1 MSHAASHHI
10 AMRFLSLL
18 LPAFLHLV
26 VAYVAMMAGR
36 VAYVAENWATLNT
49 LFDGNSVGTLLA
61 GSLRFDTSAI
71 MYTNAV
77 VIVAMALLPCNRKQ
91 MVTWLFTIVNGLCL
105 VMNLADAVYY
115 QYTGRRTTMSVFS
128 EFSNEGN
135 LGKIFMTET
144 LGHWYLFL
152 LGIVLIAAMY
162 FVSRSIMEMWKP
174 AQTKKDDIW
183 RRMLL
188 VLLFAPVCIF
198 GIRGGIGRAIRP
210 ITVSNANQ
218 YVVRPTETAVVL
230 NTPFSM
236 LRTIGK
242 SVFNDPKYFA
252 ADKLESI
259 YTPLHMPQND
269 SISHSADTLGKRN
282 VVVLIVESFG
292 REYSGAMNKHINGGR
307 YKGYTP
313 FLDSLYQQSLS
324 FEYSFANG
332 RKSIDGMPSIL
343 SGIPY
348 FVEPFFLTPA
358 AMNKVSG
365 IAGELATCGYQTA
378 FFHGADNGSM
388 GFEAFARA
396 SGFREY
402 YGRNEYDADKRFG
415 GEKDFDGTWAIWD
428 EPFMQY
434 YAMEMSSIKEPFVTT
449 LFTASSHHPFKVPEQ
464 YAGIYRDEPLPQYE
478 GVVREENPIHKCV
491 RYTDMAL
498 RRFFDTAR
506 QQPWYENTI
515 FIITADHTNKHDH
528 EEYGTDLGLFS
539 VPILFYDPSGRMPRG
554 QRKGIAQQTDIM
566 PTVLNYLGYDKPY
579 IAFGKDLLATPE
591 EQTWA
596 VNYINGIYQYVKYGY
611 VLQFDGQKTRAVY
624 ALSDRLM
631 RHNLMGKVKEQ
642 NTMEQ
647 ELKAIIQ
654 QYMYRMNNDMIAADN
669 N

>member
-1 MSHAASHHI
+1 
-10 AMRFLSLL
+10 MRYLSLL
-18 LPAFLHLV
+18 LPALLHLA
-26 VAYVAMMAGR
+26 VAYIAMMAAR
-36 VAYVAENWATLNT
+36 VAYVAENWAALNT
-49 LFDGNSVGTLLA
+49 LFEGNSVGSLLV

-91 MVTWLFTIVNGLCL
+91 VVTWLFTIVNGLCL

-144 LGHWYLFL
+144 LSHWYLFL
-152 LGIVLIAAMY
+152 FGIAMIAAMY
-162 FVSRSIMEMWKP
+162 YASRCIMKTWRQ
-174 AQTKKDDIW
+174 AQTRREDTW
-183 RRMLL
+183 RRVVL

-210 ITVSNANQ
+210 ITLSNANQ
-218 YVVRPTETAVVL
+218 YVARPTETAVVL

-242 SVFNDPKYFA
+242 SVFNDPKYFSS
-252 ADKLESI
+252 EEMERI
-259 YTPLHMPQND
+259 YSPLHTPQNEAFSQQNDTLGLRND
-269 SISHSADTLGKRN
+269 SIGQPN

-292 REYSGAMNKHINGGR
+292 REYSGAMNPHINGGK
-307 YKGYTP
+307 YEGYTP
-313 FLDSLYQQSLS
+313 FLDSLYSHSLT

-365 IAGELATCGYQTA
+365 IAGELSACGYTTA

-396 SGFREY
+396 TGFSEY

-428 EPFMQY
+428 EPFMQF
-434 YAMEMSSIKEPFVTT
+434 YAMKMSELQQPFVTT
-449 LFTASSHHPFKVPEQ
+449 LFTASSHHPFNVPEQ
-464 YAGIYRDEPLPQYE
+464 YAGTFRDEPMPQYK
-478 GVVREENPIHKCV
+478 GVVRKDNPIHKCV

-515 FIITADHTNKHDH
+515 FVITADHTNKHDH
-528 EEYGTDLGLFS
+528 EEYGTDLGLFA

-554 QRKGIAQQTDIM
+554 HRQGIAQQTDIM
-566 PTVLNYLGYDKPY
+566 PTVLSYLRYGKPY
-579 IAFGKDLLATPE
+579 IAFGKDLLSTPE
-591 EQTWA
+591 EETWA

-631 RHNLMGKVKEQ
+631 SRNLIGRVSRQKD
-642 NTMEQ
+642 MEQ
-647 ELKAIIQ
+647 ELKAVIQ
-654 QYMYRMNNDMIAADN
+654 QYMHRMNNDMIAVKDN
-669 N
+669 RE